1 MSVFQEMQRKAFH
14 MLSLVYLLAYWLIG
28 YPRVMPW
35 MYAWAAVVVVV
46 ELGRVYI
53 PGINRFLMRG
63 IFAKLSRPEEHKHV
77 SGIFHTTLGVLILW
91 AFFGDQPKLVAAAIF
106 CVAFGDAAA
115 AIVGK
120 SIGRTRLF
128 GSKKSVEGSA
138 ACWAACFL
146 SCRLTGFG
154 ALACAAAATAST
166 AVEWFPTT
174 AWFNDNLWLPVA
186 AAGALR
192 LLI

>member
-1 MSVFQEMQRKAFH
+1 MP
-14 MLSLVYLLAYWLIG
+14 LTCLI
-28 YPRVMPW
+28 
-35 MYAWAAVVVVV
+35 
-46 ELGRVYI
+46 
-53 PGINRFLMRG
+53 
-63 IFAKLSRPEEHKHV
+63 SRPEEHKHV
-77 SGIFHTTLGVLILW
+77 SGIFHTSFGVLILW
-91 AFFGDQPKLVAAAIF
+91 VFFGSQPSLVSAAIF

-120 SIGRTRLF
+120 SLGSRRLF
-128 GSKKSVEGSA
+128 GSKKSVVGSA

-146 SCRLTGFG
+146 SCRFEGFG

-166 AVEWFPTT
+166 IVEWLPTSP
-174 AWFNDNLWLPVA
+174 WWNDNLWLPVA